1 MAVFPSKSS
10 LVATQEPDVC
20 CPLLTGQP
28 PFTELGLWLQE
39 KLWNTKVGNSS
50 APSTFA
56 LGKGQGEPRGFP
68 GTLRG
73 RAGAQNPRRGEMGV
87 HELAGLS
94 HLAH

>member
-56 LGKGQGEPRGFP
+56 LGKGQGSHGVSQELCERESRGP
-68 GTLRG
+68 KSKE
-73 RAGAQNPRRGEMGV
+73 GENGCP
-87 HELAGLS
+87 
-94 HLAH
+94 